1 METKMYESDFVTF
14 PCKSSWKLEMENV
27 IVLEHNSFQ
36 ETARYWRIVYG
47 LCNDRKLDA
56 EIRALDNKLDDCPYD
71 REENNK

>member
-1 METKMYESDFVTF
+1 
-14 PCKSSWKLEMENV
+14 MENV

-36 ETARYWRIVYG
+36 ETVRCSRIVYG
-47 LCNDRKLDA
+47 LCDDRELDA